1 MASVKL
7 FPQLAAALREE
18 GPSNFR
24 LTQMEEGLKFLE
36 QEVANYTKCK
46 KKYNFCY
53 NTLFF
58 MNTSSA
64 ILAAGC
70 SVSGLVLLTSGPGAI
85 VSLPLMG
92 VGLAGELFAAGL
104 SIANKNILLKLKK
117 HEAITAVASA
127 KLNSAKLIVSQ
138 AIDDRKISD
147 EEFSRF
153 LKDIEDFKLQ
163 KQSIQN
169 ATQEKQT
176 TVDVGKLKQHFSNEM
191 KESHNANKS
200 LLRKT
205 SHARVPQRD

>member
-1 MASVKL
+1 MASVKQH
-7 FPQLAAALREE
+7 PQHAAALDEE

-24 LTQMEEGLKFLE
+24 LAQMEEGLKFLE

-64 ILAAGC
+64 IVAAGC
-70 SVSGLVLLTSGPGAI
+70 SVSGIALLASGPGAI

-92 VGLAGELFAAGL
+92 IGLAGELFAAGL
-104 SIANKNILLKLKK
+104 SVANKKILLKLKK
-117 HEAITAVASA
+117 HEAITALASA

-153 LKDIEDFKLQ
+153 LRDLDDFKIQ
-163 KQSIQN
+163 KQIIQN
-169 ATQEKQT
+169 AEKQT
-176 TVDVGKLKQHFSNEM
+176 TEDVEKLKQHFSNEM
-191 KESHNANKS
+191 KESHNAMDIAMDTTN
-200 LLRKT
+200 T
-205 SHARVPQRD
+205 SHYHEIK

>member
-7 FPQLAAALREE
+7 AALDEE

-24 LTQMEEGLKFLE
+24 LAQMEGGLKFLE
-36 QEVANYTKCK
+36 EEVANYTKCK

-64 ILAAGC
+64 IVAAGC
-70 SVSGLVLLTSGPGAI
+70 SVSGIALLASGPGAI

-92 VGLAGELFAAGL
+92 IGLAGELFAAGL
-104 SIANKNILLKLKK
+104 SVANKKILLKLKK
-117 HEAITAVASA
+117 HEAITALASA

-153 LKDIEDFKLQ
+153 LRDLDDFKIQ
-163 KQSIQN
+163 KQIIQN
-169 ATQEKQT
+169 ATKEKQT
-176 TVDVGKLKQHFSNEM
+176 TEDVEKLKQHFSNEM
-191 KESHNANKS
+191 KESHNAMDTTNKS

-205 SHARVPQRD
+205 SHYHEIK

>member
-7 FPQLAAALREE
+7 HPQLAAALREE

-24 LTQMEEGLKFLE
+24 LAQMEEGLKFLE

-70 SVSGLVLLTSGPGAI
+70 SVSGLVLLTLGPGAI

-92 VGLAGELFAAGL
+92 IGLAGELFAAGL

-117 HEAITAVASA
+117 HEAITALASA

-153 LKDIEDFKLQ
+153 LRDLDDFKIQ
-163 KQSIQN
+163 KQIIQN
-169 ATQEKQT
+169 AEKQT
-176 TVDVGKLKQHFSNEM
+176 TEDVEKLKQHFSNEM
-191 KESHNANKS
+191 KESHS
-200 LLRKT
+200 
-205 SHARVPQRD
+205 SHYHEIK